1 MFLQKKFLRLII
13 VALIF
18 VPLLIFGMTKA
29 VGFLSSPNS
38 DVTSQTIGYA
48 QAADA
53 NATSVT
59 QNPELKIYG
68 FKLEEKDNS
77 TYISIKT
84 NRDFNYRIFSL
95 TQPSTRLV
103 IDFDRAAWKFG
114 SPNGGLIAG
123 KGLIKQ
129 IRYALKSEHQ
139 SRIVLDL
146 QQPAKVISQ
155 QFSNEIS
162 GRFLVIRLAN
172 TDLKTFASQQPAQL
186 PKSTKLIA
194 PVSLK
199 SGKQK
204 YTIVIDAGHGG
215 HDPGALGI
223 TKGVFEKDVTLAS
236 AILLRDN
243 LRRDQR
249 FNVIMTRSSDVFLPL
264 EKRIII
270 ARDLRADLFISLHA
284 DSAGTAKAQGATVY
298 TLSEEGG
305 DRSRRLLN
313 RDNWTVVPPNR
324 TNDNTVT
331 EILRDLTQRDT
342 KNQSAVFAEN
352 ILLNIKDAG
361 PLTSSSHRRAGF
373 FVLLSPTVP
382 AVLLEMGFITDPDD
396 QARLINPEF
405 RNRQMSGVARAIRE
419 YFDNKD
425 LKK

>member
-1 MFLQKKFLRLII
+1 MFLQKKILRLII
-13 VALIF
+13 LALVF
-18 VPLLIFGMTKA
+18 VPLIIFGMTKA
-29 VGFLSSPNS
+29 VGILSSSPES
-38 DVTSQTIGYA
+38 LAAQSAGYA

-53 NATSVT
+53 VAA
-59 QNPELKIYG
+59 QNQSLKIYG
-68 FKLEEKDNS
+68 FRLEEKDNS
-77 TYISIKT
+77 TFISIKT
-84 NRDFNYRIFSL
+84 SRDFNYKIFSL
-95 TQPSTRLV
+95 TQPSNRLV
-103 IDFDRAAWKFG
+103 IDFERAEWKFG

-129 IRYALKSEHQ
+129 IRYAPKSEQ
-139 SRIVLDL
+139 QARIVLDL
-146 QQPAKVISQ
+146 QKPAKVASQ
-155 QFSNEIS
+155 QFNNEIS
-162 GRFLVIRLAN
+162 GRFLIIRLDN
-172 TDLKTFASQQPAQL
+172 TDAKTFASQQPKQL
-186 PKSTKLIA
+186 PKSTQIMA
-194 PVSLK
+194 PVSPK
-199 SGKQK
+199 TGKGK

-215 HDPGALGI
+215 HDPGALGF
-223 TKGVFEKDVTLAS
+223 TNGVFEKNVTLSS
-236 AILLRDN
+236 ALLLRDI
-243 LRRDQR
+243 LRRDPR

-284 DSAGTAKAQGATVY
+284 DSAGGGKAQGATVY

-396 QARLINPEF
+396 EARLTNPDF
-405 RNRQMSGVARAIRE
+405 RNRQMSGVAKAIKD
-419 YFDNKD
+419 YFDSKD